1 MEQTQKKG
9 MSKGCMVTLIVVG
22 VILVMA
28 IAAAVTCWAKKDDL
42 ARFAVQTVISG
53 TQQMLEESPIEGID
67 GEKFNTLTDAFLEKM
82 NNSELDYEKYGV
94 FFQKIQAV
102 PSDKKVDSTEVILLM
117 EAMVEY
123 FPELEEY
130 LPQGDGMETIE
141 GTVEETTE

>member
-28 IAAAVTCWAKKDDL
+28 IAAAVTCWAKKDDIV
-42 ARFAVQTVISG
+42 RFAVQTVIVG
-53 TQQMLEESPIEGID
+53 TQKMLEESPLEGID
-67 GEKFNTLTDAFLEKM
+67 TEKFNILTDTFLEKM
-82 NNSELDYEKYGV
+82 NTTELDYEKYGV
-94 FFQKIQAV
+94 FFQKIQSV
-102 PSDKKVDSTEVILLM
+102 PSDKKVDSAEVILLM

-130 LPQGDGMETIE
+130 LPQDDIWD
-141 GTVEETTE
+141 TTEGIKEEKIE